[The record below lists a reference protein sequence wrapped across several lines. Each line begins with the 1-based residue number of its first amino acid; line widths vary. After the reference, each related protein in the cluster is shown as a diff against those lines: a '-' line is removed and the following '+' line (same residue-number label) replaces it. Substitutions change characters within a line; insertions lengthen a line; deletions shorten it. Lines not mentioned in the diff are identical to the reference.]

1 MGTFRAVKIV
11 YRKSFDTQRPFD
23 REFSGIQK
31 FEPISRSH
39 EGFIDIL
46 HIGKNEPEGY
56 FYYIMELG
64 DDEKTDQI
72 IDPAAYRPRTLGCE
86 PLARKRLEFDECLS
100 LALSL
105 TDALA
110 HLHKSGLVHRD
121 IKPAN
126 IIFINRRPKLADI
139 GLVAQMNEPLSV
151 VGTHGFIPPE
161 GPGNPRAD
169 LYSLGK
175 VLYEISTGND
185 RNDFPEFPD
194 CLGEL
199 EDSDRFLEFNEIVIR
214 ACCPDVRGRYQSA
227 EQMYAE
233 LVVIQGGR
241 SVKRLHLLEK
251 RLNRL
256 KRASVPMLALL
267 LVAALLGFSFYRERK
282 MGFEQRQ
289 RQIGSKLALSTV
301 AVDKGDFLGALPL
314 LDEAIRLESHD
325 PDRLRDLR
333 LAFGSTLEQCP
344 KIVQIWSNR
353 RPIRFCEFNSDGS
366 QLLQAV
372 MEGQVRVY
380 DVSSGAP
387 VSPPMGQETLLET
400 GSFSPDGRLIV
411 TASQDHTA
419 SVWDA
424 VTGERKLQMVFP
436 RRAMM
441 ARFSPDGQRF
451 AVACQDDCAR
461 ICSTFSKTN
470 LLILPH
476 PGSLRFALW
485 SPDGRMILTGGT
497 DGTARIWDAI
507 TGQPIGNPMRHPSW
521 VLSGAFSPDSKRI
534 VTGCFDRRARTWD
547 LATGK
552 ESAAEMYHGDG
563 VSSVAFSPDGQYV
576 ATASWDST
584 ARLWDAMTGLP
595 LRQNHILRHSA
606 RVFHLAFSP
615 DGRRLATC
623 CLDGTVRVWDLA
635 AMVIAPQAME
645 FSSAAAPPFWS
656 LTDNSGGT
664 SKHGLPRDS
673 SPRIHYKNDARFAV
687 LENSNG
693 KSGGREFQVWDVPA
707 RVAISPMVSNSAWT
721 NAVISDDGKF
731 LAEIGA
737 TNFILY
743 DLRTAAPRLKVEAEN
758 PIQTAAFSR
767 DQRLVMFGSGSRARV
782 LEILTGRELFAP
794 LKHGAAISA
803 GDFSPDHRFL
813 ATACVD
819 DSLNEL
825 YAQIWKLDSGRPIG
839 PALKHRDGVIRIAF
853 SPDSKRVVTASEDF
867 TAIIWDPQTG
877 RPLAPPLRHE
887 DQVYD
892 AQFSPN
898 GGWIVTVCRDKTVRV
913 WNAATGD
920 PITPP
925 LRHPFVLRRAAF
937 RDQFHIVV
945 TDSRGQAWIWTLPS
959 NQRPAEEIQR
969 LASFLTADLNGATR
983 GDFSTAW
990 QQLRALHPTDFS
1002 VAEEQVRLWHQRE
1015 AFAAKE
1021 DSNWEAFSLHRTHL
1035 RPKE

>member
-1 MGTFRAVKIV
+1 
-11 YRKSFDTQRPFD
+11 
-23 REFSGIQK
+23 
-31 FEPISRSH
+31 
-39 EGFIDIL
+39 
-46 HIGKNEPEGY
+46 
-56 FYYIMELG
+56 
-64 DDEKTDQI
+64 
-72 IDPAAYRPRTLGCE
+72 
-86 PLARKRLEFDECLS
+86 
-100 LALSL
+100 
-105 TDALA
+105 
-110 HLHKSGLVHRD
+110 
-121 IKPAN
+121 
-126 IIFINRRPKLADI
+126 
-139 GLVAQMNEPLSV
+139 
-151 VGTHGFIPPE
+151 
-161 GPGNPRAD
+161 
-169 LYSLGK
+169 
-175 VLYEISTGND
+175 
-185 RNDFPEFPD
+185 
-194 CLGEL
+194 
-199 EDSDRFLEFNEIVIR
+199 
-214 ACCPDVRGRYQSA
+214 
-227 EQMYAE
+227 
-233 LVVIQGGR
+233 
-241 SVKRLHLLEK
+241 
-251 RLNRL
+251 
-256 KRASVPMLALL
+256 
-267 LVAALLGFSFYRERK
+267 
-282 MGFEQRQ
+282 
-289 RQIGSKLALSTV
+289 
-301 AVDKGDFLGALPL
+301 
-314 LDEAIRLESHD
+314 
-325 PDRLRDLR
+325 
-333 LAFGSTLEQCP
+333 
-344 KIVQIWSNR
+344 
-353 RPIRFCEFNSDGS
+353 
-366 QLLQAV
+366 
-372 MEGQVRVY
+372 
-380 DVSSGAP
+380 
-387 VSPPMGQETLLET
+387 
-400 GSFSPDGRLIV
+400 
-411 TASQDHTA
+411 
-419 SVWDA
+419 
-424 VTGERKLQMVFP
+424 
-436 RRAMM
+436 
-441 ARFSPDGQRF
+441 
-451 AVACQDDCAR
+451 
-461 ICSTFSKTN
+461 
-470 LLILPH
+470 
-476 PGSLRFALW
+476 
-485 SPDGRMILTGGT
+485 
-497 DGTARIWDAI
+497 
-507 TGQPIGNPMRHPSW
+507 
-521 VLSGAFSPDSKRI
+521 
-534 VTGCFDRRARTWD
+534 
-547 LATGK
+547 
-552 ESAAEMYHGDG
+552 MYHGDG

-623 CLDGTVRVWDLA
+623 CLDGTVRAGDLGPWSF
-635 AMVIAPQAME
+635 APRARE
-645 FSSAAAPPFWS
+645 FSPAAPPPFWS

-782 LEILTGRELFAP
+782 LEILTGLELFAP

-813 ATACVD
+813 VTACVD

-1021 DSNWEAFSLHRTHL
+1021 DSNWEAFSLHRDRKST
-1035 RPKE
+1035 R